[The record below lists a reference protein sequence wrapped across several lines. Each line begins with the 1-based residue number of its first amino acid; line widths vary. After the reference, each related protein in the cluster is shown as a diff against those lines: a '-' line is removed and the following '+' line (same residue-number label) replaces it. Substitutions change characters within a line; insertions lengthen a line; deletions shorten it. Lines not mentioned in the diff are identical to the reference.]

1 MKNNKIKSN
10 EEREIKNKKTLKS
23 VYRNINDNEDF
34 MAKTR
39 KH

>member
-34 MAKTR
+34 VPKTR